1 MFKKICAIVICVMM
15 LVGTLSLTAF
25 AADDATLTN
34 ITEINR
40 YDGYNPIPL
49 IVIVVSYDANG
60 NGIDDCAANN
70 FNTSITTNSN
80 RETYG
85 EQWAYTKE
93 ADWAQNFFGDEGKTV
108 KNYWKTMSNDK
119 FWFYP
124 ANETYGEEN
133 NGIVYVTINAQHP
146 HAAANGNANAR
157 SDYQTRALALRA
169 AAEYVDF
176 SSFDKNG
183 NGIIDYQEL
192 TISLVIAGYNE
203 KWGSRGKNSQQVW
216 GFNNYQMNNNSSGI
230 VVDGVELTNGSKG
243 GRFIIDGE
251 CRENGEI
258 AAIGTFTH
266 ELGHVL
272 GAPDLYTYSG
282 YTWIGGPGN
291 KALQGTGSNNYR
303 KGEKSGDSPAAVD
316 PYHLMFYGFERE
328 EVVGDGTYT
337 LYSRE
342 SEHGYNIIRVNTAD
356 PDIYYL
362 VENRYTEDPNSY
374 DGDIGD
380 SQLTYGII
388 VWRVHQAT
396 MNTYALPNC
405 VAKDDEGTHDRPGLE
420 PCYDGTDLSVV
431 KCYEYY
437 TRTVVNSSI
446 TATVS
451 HTIEDCNTTIEILS
465 KPGHEMQIKVENAVT
480 LPGVDFV
487 FNATESTQT
496 SIAIVGKIDNLN
508 GGDVTSAKATLKTT
522 SGTVVKEADI
532 TWTSDATFSHEFTGL
547 EAGKTYVCEVSVAG
561 TEAHSANTVSKN
573 VFTNPEEVKATSYVI
588 HVYKNLTENEKA
600 YNVNVKFGEKFTYT
614 FPMKKTG
621 YAFVGWYTDEAL
633 TQKYDMNFTQNE
645 ANDINIYAKW
655 VPTAEAATI
664 TFKNATVTN
673 KVFSAT
679 VGDTFVEPVVAEKEG
694 FEFTGWY
701 TDAALTQKFDFSAPV
716 SEAGDITLYAG
727 WKDLSAGGDDNNTT
741 SENVTPGDSTTA
753 PIQNGGDAEEPSD
766 NKGSATGVIIAVV
779 AVVVVAGV
787 AVAVVVVMKKK
798 K

>member
-1 MFKKICAIVICVMM
+1 MLKKICAMVICVMM
-15 LVGTLSLTAF
+15 LIGIVPMTIS
-25 AADDATLTN
+25 AADDEKLTT
-34 ITEINR
+34 ITEVDR
-40 YDGYNPIPL
+40 YDGFKPIPL
-49 IVIVVSYDANG
+49 LVIVISYDANG
-60 NGIDDCAANN
+60 NGIDDCAASN
-70 FNTSITTNSN
+70 FYSYITTN
-80 RETYG
+80 EDLDTYG

-108 KNYWKTMSNDK
+108 KNYWKTMSHGN
-119 FWFYP
+119 FWFTP
-124 ANETYGEEN
+124 AKETYGEAD
-133 NGIVYVTINAQHP
+133 NGIVYVTVHGRHP
-146 HAAANGNANAR
+146 SASSAEYA
-157 SDYQTRALALRA
+157 TRAKVLDA
-169 AAEYVDF
+169 ASEYVDF
-176 SSFDKNG
+176 SSFDTDG
-183 NGIIDYQEL
+183 NGIISTQEL
-192 TISLVIAGYNE
+192 TISFVIAGYNN
-203 KWGSRGKNSQQVW
+203 KWGTSGKNNRQVW
-216 GFNNYQMNNNSSGI
+216 GINNYHSKSSESGI
-230 VVDGVELTNGSKG
+230 IVDGVSLCSSVMS
-243 GRFIIDGE
+243 IIVDGE
-251 CRENGEI
+251 CKENGEP
-258 AAIGTFTH
+258 ASVGTYIH

-272 GAPDLYTYSG
+272 GAHDLYTYGG
-282 YTWIGGPGN
+282 YTWLGGPGN
-291 KALQGTGSNNYR
+291 KALQGSGSNNR
-303 KGEKSGDSPAAVD
+303 REGEHGADSPSAVD
-316 PYHLMFYGFERE
+316 PYYLIQYGFERPQ
-328 EVVGDGTYT
+328 VVGDGTYT

-342 SEHGYNIIRVNTAD
+342 TEHGYNVIRVNTTD

-362 VENRYTEDPNSY
+362 VENRYTEDPNSF

-380 SQLTYGII
+380 SQLDYGII
-388 VWRVHQAT
+388 VWRVHQSVMDT
-396 MNTYALPNC
+396 HDLPNC
-405 VAKDDEGTHDRPGLE
+405 VAKSDEGSHDRPGLE